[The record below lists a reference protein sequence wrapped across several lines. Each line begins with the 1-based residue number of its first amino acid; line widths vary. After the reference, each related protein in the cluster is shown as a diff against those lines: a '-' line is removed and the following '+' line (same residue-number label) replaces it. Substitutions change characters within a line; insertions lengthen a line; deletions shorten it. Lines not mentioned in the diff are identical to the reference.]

1 MGNLDEKAQVWQ
13 SAAEALKD
21 YHDNLVERWQKET
34 DVLLVFAGLLS
45 GVLTTF
51 NIQIYQLL
59 QPGPNDATLAV
70 LEQISKQLDGFS
82 FNGQFLNSS
91 QPARPLNQIQPPF
104 VPAATAV
111 WMNTLWFASLICSL
125 ASASIALI
133 VKQWL
138 NGLTVGLSGTSRES
152 AIVFIPS
159 LLLHIALVFFFTGL
173 LILLWTLHPTVA
185 VFASAFVG
193 ALVIFQL
200 VVTILPTI
208 RWDCCYRSP
217 QAVAVYMMYSTGR
230 DVVIRMVQA
239 GARSIR
245 RLTQYR
251 FRCLATVDLWA
262 RRLEET
268 PGWRGRERSDIL
280 HATGELDR
288 GIAVMPY
295 TTTLSTHYLETL
307 HVVLSDLPREQ
318 ITLCFEDIFGAWEGQ
333 WGKSAWRHTH
343 SVRKEFLVRLVLM
356 ALRHLLARDVDVGML
371 PSWLCRDSNTSLQ
384 LLTVYER
391 RVEDVDQAELRNFD
405 SFLSW
410 IKAARGVARC
420 LQSALS
426 EDTPLSRAETDLIR
440 HRGKVILSRFATT
453 IQGLDWKA
461 VGCSMSA
468 EEREAGL
475 FVHSFSYGIYLVVT
489 PLLGLSQQGTKYD
502 VVSEEAIGHLESGWL
517 AVKNMYPHV
526 DIAVTRRRLK
536 RNLGTANDKLDRGFA
551 ALREALGLLKTAS

>member
-70 LEQISKQLDGFS
+70 LEQISKQIDGFS

-152 AIVFIPS
+152 ARLRQYRLNGLLRWRVGAIVFIPS

-173 LILLWTLHPTVA
+173 LIRLWTLHPTVA
-185 VFASAFVG
+185 VSASAFVG
-193 ALVIFQL
+193 ALVILQL

-217 QAVAVYMMYSTGR
+217 QAVAVYIMYSTGR

-251 FRCLATVDLWA
+251 FRCLATLDLWA

-343 SVRKEFLVRLVLM
+343 SVRKEFLVRPVLT
-356 ALRHLLARDVDVGML
+356 ALRHLLAIDSEKLSPEMYVQWTAHSKSLLERFLPNVPFPDVEVCTSTFSLVAGGRGDV
-371 PSWLCRDSNTSLQ
+371 
-384 LLTVYER
+384 
-391 RVEDVDQAELRNFD
+391 AELA
-405 SFLSW
+405 LSRLEHQL
-410 IKAARGVARC
+410 AMYQARGMR
-420 LQSALS
+420 LS
-426 EDTPLSRAETDLIR
+426 YRACQN
-440 HRGKVILSRFATT
+440 GPS
-453 IQGLDWKA
+453 
-461 VGCSMSA
+461 
-468 EEREAGL
+468 
-475 FVHSFSYGIYLVVT
+475 
-489 PLLGLSQQGTKYD
+489 P
-502 VVSEEAIGHLESGWL
+502 
-517 AVKNMYPHV
+517 
-526 DIAVTRRRLK
+526 
-536 RNLGTANDKLDRGFA
+536 LGT
-551 ALREALGLLKTAS
+551 LGVSGY

>member
-1 MGNLDEKAQVWQ
+1 
-13 SAAEALKD
+13 
-21 YHDNLVERWQKET
+21 
-34 DVLLVFAGLLS
+34 
-45 GVLTTF
+45 
-51 NIQIYQLL
+51 
-59 QPGPNDATLAV
+59 
-70 LEQISKQLDGFS
+70 
-82 FNGQFLNSS
+82 
-91 QPARPLNQIQPPF
+91 
-104 VPAATAV
+104 
-111 WMNTLWFASLICSL
+111 MNTLWFASLICSL

-152 AIVFIPS
+152 ARLRQYRLNGLLRWRVGAIVFIPS

-343 SVRKEFLVRLVLM
+343 SVRKEFLWTAHSKSLLERFLPNVPFPDVELCTSTFSLVAGGRGDVAELALSRLE
-356 ALRHLLARDVDVGML
+356 HQLAMYQARGMRL
-371 PSWLCRDSNTSLQ
+371 SYRACQNV
-384 LLTVYER
+384 LTVYER

-536 RNLGTANDKLDRGFA
+536 RNLGTANNKLDQGFA